1 MKYKTFRGKWIDM
14 EDLRQRHAK
23 TVAAGNMDVNAKGD
37 KLGPGG
43 EIIESAQKRTRRHY
57 TTQQTATKT
66 NVSIKGDQES
76 GEDVFTDDK
85 KETAPAPADKKPARK
100 KAPRKAKK
108 KVVEKETESGDII
121 VEDAKDED

>member
-14 EDLRQRHAK
+14 EELRQRHSK

-37 KLGPGG
+37 ILGPGG
-43 EIIESAQKRTRRHY
+43 EVIESAQKRTRRHY

-66 NVSIKGDQES
+66 NVSIKGDQDIA
-76 GEDVFTDDK
+76 EDLFEDDVV
-85 KETAPAPADKKPARK
+85 PPVKPKAKATPKK
-100 KAPRKAKK
+100 KATRKARK

-121 VEDAKDED
+121 VEDAKNED